1 VLRQRVR
8 GPRGRVN
15 DEHTRTLQNHPARLE
30 SETNRVL
37 ERKKPRQSYKYL
49 EAKAQRRQRRAKKEG
64 GVAMGGGTEAF
75 PDIGEHCQHEDC
87 NQLDFLPFTCHG
99 CKKVFCLEHRSYA
112 AHGCPKADQNSRF
125 VVVCEACSVSIEKR
139 AGEEEAAAL
148 ERHEKSGSC
157 DPSKK
162 QKPRCPVKRCKEVL
176 TFSNNST
183 CKVCNQSV
191 CLKHR
196 FPSDHFCKPPLRLP
210 TRSGMDCG
218 DRKGNFSSRSSVKAC

>member
-1 VLRQRVR
+1 MFIRPNQ
-8 GPRGRVN
+8 
-15 DEHTRTLQNHPARLE
+15 
-30 SETNRVL
+30 SRVL
-37 ERKKPRQSYKYL
+37 EPKKRRQIYKYL
-49 EAKAQRRQRRAKKEG
+49 EAKAQGRQRRTKKEA

-75 PDIGEHCQHEDC
+75 PDLGEHCQHEDC

-112 AHGCPKADQNSRF
+112 AHVCPKADHNSRF
-125 VVVCEACSVSIEKR
+125 VVVCEACSMSMEKR
-139 AGEEEAAAL
+139 PGEEEKAAL

-157 DPSKK
+157 NPSKK
-162 QKPRCPVKRCKEVL
+162 KKPRCPVKRCKEVL

-196 FPSDHFCKPPLRLP
+196 FPSDHACKPTLRLP

-218 DRKGNFSSRSSVKAC
+218 DWKGNVSTRSSVKAC